1 MEDAPAEKIPEGVP
15 AENSPEA
22 VSEAASVG
30 VSAEKPTLSEFRRVL
45 GKIRKNADSKAE
57 RGAGFEELTRRWL
70 LSDPRYAPQIDTVWR
85 WRDFPQRRQLSA
97 AGHDTGIDLVIL
109 RKNGEY
115 WAVQCKLFRANACMS
130 KGDADS
136 FLSLSSKKFF
146 VGRKE
151 CGFAYRLWVATSSKF
166 GREFEATI
174 RNQKPEVGCVTLFDL
189 EKAPVDWG
197 KIYTGTVGARAR
209 LKPKKPRRHQQEA
222 IAAAHAYFAGEAHT
236 RGKLIMACGTGKTFT
251 SLKIAENE
259 TGGNGLVL
267 CFVPSI
273 ALVGQT
279 LREWSA
285 NSAHDIA
292 AVCVCSDADVSRAR
306 RRDEDARFDET
317 VSLAQPATTVPE
329 EIAERIAEARRGNAF
344 TVVFSTYQSS
354 PAVSAAQKKLRERG
368 VPADFDLMVCD
379 EAHRTTGVL
388 LKGDEQAAFTKIHG
402 NDFIAAKK
410 RIYMTATPRFYE
422 ESAKASASKNGVT
435 LWSMDDEATY
445 GEEFYRI
452 GFGRAVE
459 EHLLS
464 DYKVLVLTVP
474 ECAVSR
480 AVQEKLAEQG
490 AGEIPAEDFSK
501 YVGCINALSKQMLM
515 NGELLKNSDP
525 EPMRSAVAFC
535 QNIRISKITAAQ
547 LDDFEDILD
556 KSAALALIVPA
567 ENDDAPAP
575 APVPA
580 PETVRVSSREARKN
594 LVRIEARHVDGT
606 MGAGER
612 EERLAWL
619 KGESADDADAAAPA
633 DVSVVAPQPTVPAA
647 VPAETRRRCRI
658 LCNVRCLSEGVDV
671 PALDA
676 VIFLSPRSSQIDVVQ
691 SVGRVMRRAPG
702 KKYGYIIIPV
712 VIPAGVEPDK
722 VLSDNRFKVVWSVLR
737 ALRAHDDRFCAVVNQ
752 IRFNKNRPKVIGVG
766 TGTKIFSGND
776 DEKIDLPVLVD
787 GELEKILGRRFVD
800 FADKI
805 YAEMVERVGERD
817 YWETWARDVAKI
829 AERHIAQIRRI
840 VAVPADQTVPEN
852 VAEDEADAAEDA
864 VPAEADDARVRAHFA
879 EFVAELRQNIN
890 PGIRESDVI
899 EMLAQHLVTQPVFD
913 ALFKNHA
920 FSAGNA
926 ISKAMTK
933 MIVELDRRNPASD
946 ADRKTLQKFYDS
958 VRMRVEKIDNAA
970 ARQELVR
977 ELYETFFQSA
987 FPQVVEKLGIVY
999 TPIPVV
1005 DFIVRSVEI
1014 VLNREFGR
1022 SLADKNVFILDPF
1035 TGTGTFIT
1043 RLLSILHDEMHVP
1056 SERLREKFLHEIF
1069 ANEIVLLAYYIAGIN
1084 IETVFAELAGAP
1096 DNWESFPGICLTDT
1110 FQLSETKHSFDA
1122 TYFHEN
1128 SERALRE
1135 RDLPLRVILGNPPY
1149 SVGQK
1154 SANDNAQNEHYAHL
1168 EARIAETYAAGTD
1181 ATLKNSLYDS
1191 YVKAFRWASDR
1202 IDEKNGGVV
1211 AFVTNAGWL
1220 DGNAMNGFR
1229 KCLVEEFSAVYVFN
1243 LRGNCRTSGELR
1255 QRESGNV
1262 FGGGSRT
1269 PIAITVLVKHGNDG
1283 AEKHAPAKIFYRD
1296 IGDYLSREA
1305 KLKILNEAQS
1315 IDFHDD
1321 GAWKTLEP
1329 DAHGDWLNKRSDAF
1343 ARLTPLEP
1351 EKKFVAGTR
1360 SVFTAMSNG
1369 VKTNRDAWCWNFS
1382 RERLEKNMRS
1392 TIDFYDS
1399 ELARGVP
1406 VSNVSRDST
1415 KIAWSSSLES
1425 FFSRGKTAKFSAKT
1439 IRVGLY
1445 RPFQKSWLYFNR
1457 EMNDRV
1463 SRIPSFFPTAKHKN
1477 LLICVSGIGGTKEFS
1492 CIITDIVPDVQ
1503 LVGNMQCFP
1512 LYFYEEAA
1520 KPDADELFDGNAL
1533 GGNAGEVVV
1542 DGFVRR
1548 DGVSDFILKKI
1559 RDLCPGAKISKED
1572 IFYYVYGV
1580 LHSASYREAFS
1591 ADLKKMLPRLPLP
1604 PNAEFFRTFS
1614 DAGRE
1619 LAALH
1624 LGYETAPLPRDIFV
1638 TKDGALA
1645 GTTAAARG
1653 GRVEKMRFDKGLKAS
1668 ERPQRIWLNGAEYVG
1683 PVPAEA
1689 YDYVVNGKSAIEWM
1703 MERYAVTTHKESG
1716 IENDPNLWSEKPYI
1730 ADLLRRVID
1739 VSRKTVS
1746 LVRALPKLDFS

>member
-15 AENSPEA
+15 EA
-22 VSEAASVG
+22 PEAASGAVP
-30 VSAEKPTLSEFRRVL
+30 AEKPALSEFRRVL

-70 LSDPRYAPQIDTVWR
+70 LSDPAYAPQIDTVWR
-85 WRDFPQRRQLSA
+85 WRDFPQRRQFSA
-97 AGHDTGIDLVIL
+97 AGHDTGIDLVVL
-109 RKNGEY
+109 CKNGDY
-115 WAVQCKLFRANACMS
+115 WAVQCKLFRANARMN

-136 FLSLSSKKFF
+136 FLSLSGKSFC
-146 VGRKE
+146 VGGGKE
-151 CGFAYRLWVATSSKF
+151 RVFAFRLWVATSNNF

-174 RNQKPEVGCVTLFDL
+174 RNQTPPVGCVTLADL
-189 EKAPVDWG
+189 EKAPVDWE
-197 KIYTGTVGARAR
+197 KIYAGTVGARAR
-209 LKPKKPRRHQQEA
+209 QKPKKPRNHQSEA
-222 IAAAHAYFAGEAHT
+222 IDAAHKYFADAAHT

-259 TGGNGLVL
+259 IGGNGLVL
-267 CFVPSI
+267 YFVPSI

-279 LREWSA
+279 LREWTA

-292 AVCVCSDADVSRAR
+292 AVCVCSDAEVSRAK
-306 RRDEDARFDET
+306 RRDEDARFDEI

-329 EIAERIAEARRGNAF
+329 EIADRIAEARRGNAF

-354 PAVSAAQKKLRERG
+354 LAVSDAQEKLRERG

-388 LKGDEQAAFTKIHG
+388 PKGDKKSIHC
-402 NDFIAAKK
+402 NEFITAKK

-422 ESAKASASKNGVT
+422 ESAKASASKNGIT

-480 AVQEKLAEQG
+480 AVQEQLAEQG

-515 NGELLKNSDP
+515 NGELLKSSDP
-525 EPMRSAVAFC
+525 DPMRSAVAFC
-535 QNIRISKITAAQ
+535 QNIKISKITAAQ

-556 KSAALALIVPA
+556 KSAALALTVPD
-567 ENDDAPAP
+567 ENDDASAT
-575 APVPA
+575 VPA
-580 PETVRVSSREARKN
+580 PKTVRISSREARKN

-619 KGESADDADAAAPA
+619 KGENLDDDAVPA
-633 DVSVVAPQPTVPAA
+633 DVSVAAPQPTVPAA
-647 VPAETRRRCRI
+647 AAADTRRRCRI

-676 VIFLSPRSSQIDVVQ
+676 VIFLSPRNSQIDVVQ

-712 VIPAGVEPDK
+712 IIPAGTEPEK
-722 VLSDNRFKVVWSVLR
+722 VLSDNRFEVVWSVLR

-752 IRFNKNRPKVIGVG
+752 IRFNKNRPKTISVG
-766 TGTKIFSGND
+766 TGTKIFGGNE
-776 DEKIDLPVLVD
+776 DEKIELPVLVD
-787 GELEKILGRRFVD
+787 GELEKILGRRFAD

-840 VAVPADQTVPEN
+840 VDVPADSVAVPEN
-852 VAEDEADAAEDA
+852 VAEDEAVA
-864 VPAEADDARVRAHFA
+864 VPENVAEADTDARVRAHFA

-890 PGIRESDVI
+890 PGIRENDVI

-920 FSAGNA
+920 FSQGNA
-926 ISKAMTK
+926 ISKSMTK
-933 MIVELDRRNPASD
+933 MILELDRRNPASE
-946 ADRKTLQKFYDS
+946 ADRKTLQRFYDS

-1005 DFIVRSVEI
+1005 DFIVRSVEV

-1043 RLLSILHDEMHVP
+1043 RLLSFLHSEMHVP
-1056 SERLREKFLHEIF
+1056 NEHLREKFLSEIY

-1084 IETVFAELAGAP
+1084 IETVFAELAGTP

-1110 FQLSETKHSFDA
+1110 FQLSETKHSFEA
-1122 TYFHEN
+1122 TYFPEN

-1135 RDLPLRVILGNPPY
+1135 RDLPLRVIFGNPPY

-1181 ATLKNSLYDS
+1181 ATSKKALYDS
-1191 YVKAFRWASDR
+1191 YIKAFRWASDR
-1202 IDEKNGGVV
+1202 IDAKNGGVV

-1229 KCLVEEFSAVYVFN
+1229 KCLVDEFSAVYVFD

-1255 QRESGNV
+1255 RRESGNV

-1269 PIAITVLVKHGNDG
+1269 PIAITVLVKRGNDG
-1283 AEKHAPAKIFYRD
+1283 AEKRAPAKIFYRD

-1305 KLKILNEAQS
+1305 KLKILDEAQS

-1329 DAHGDWLNKRSDAF
+1329 DEHGDWLNKRSDAF
-1343 ARLTPLEP
+1343 AKLTPLEP
-1351 EKKFVAGTR
+1351 EKKFDAGTR

-1392 TIDFYDS
+1392 TIDFYNS
-1399 ELARGVP
+1399 ELARFEAARKENPSVK
-1406 VSNVSRDST
+1406 VADVINFDST
-1415 KIAWSSSLES
+1415 KISWDRQQKEKDLPH
-1425 FFSRGKTAKFSAKT
+1425 GKKYRFAGTS
-1439 IRVGLY
+1439 IRLGLY

-1457 EMNDRV
+1457 EMNNCV
-1463 SRIPSFFPTAKHKN
+1463 YRIPLFFPTAKHKN
-1477 LLICVSGIGGTKEFS
+1477 LLICVSGRGVTKEFS
-1492 CIITDIVPDVQ
+1492 CIITDIVPD
-1503 LVGNMQCFP
+1503 LELIGKSQCFP

-1614 DAGRE
+1614 EAGRE

-1638 TKDGALA
+1638 TKDGAFA
-1645 GTTAAARG
+1645 GTTASARG

-1668 ERPQRIWLNGAEYVG
+1668 DRPQRIWLNGAEYVG

-1730 ADLLRRVID
+1730 ADLLCRVID
-1739 VSRKTVS
+1739 VSRRTVKI
-1746 LVRALPKLDFS
+1746 VNALPKLDFS